1 MTGDLTK
8 PSVVAA
14 LLKKHGLRPSKGLGQ
29 NFLVDGRSLQK
40 IVEAAAVSRGD
51 TCLEIGPGLGTL
63 TRELSRNAGRVIAI
77 EKDRKL
83 MPVLAD
89 TLSDCDNVEIIW
101 GDALQEDIPGLMSNH
116 PAPYKVVANLPYYIT
131 TPILMGLLESGLPW
145 DRLVFLMQ
153 KEVAARIVA
162 KAGSAD
168 YGALTVAVAYYAA
181 AEIVAQVQPSAFF
194 PPPKVSSTVLLL
206 RAIENPSRH
215 HGVLD
220 QKVFFATLKA
230 AFGQRRK
237 TLLNALTA
245 GGTHVGKEDLRGI
258 IAGLGLREDIRG
270 EALSLA
276 DFVRLSNE
284 IFLFG
289 R

>member
-8 PSVVAA
+8 PSAVAA
-14 LLKKHGLRPSKGLGQ
+14 LLKKYDLRPSKGLGQ
-29 NFLVDGRSLQK
+29 NFLVDGHALQK
-40 IVEAAAVSRGD
+40 IVDAAAVRGED

-63 TRELSRNAGRVIAI
+63 TRELSRRCQRVIAI

-83 MPVLAD
+83 TPVLAES
-89 TLSDCDNVEIIW
+89 LAECPNVALVW
-101 GDALQEDIPGLMSNH
+101 GDALQVDIAALLVPY

-153 KEVAARIVA
+153 KEVAQRIVA
-162 KAGSAD
+162 KPGSAD
-168 YGALTVAVAYYAA
+168 YGSLSVAVGFFAQ
-181 AEIVAQVQPSAFF
+181 AEIVAHVPPTAFF

-206 RAIENPSRH
+206 RAIADPTKH

-237 TLLNALTA
+237 TLLNALSA
-245 GGTHVGKEDLRGI
+245 GSTHLGKDDLRQI

-276 DFVRLSNE
+276 DFVRLGNE
-284 IFLFG
+284 ISRSG

>member
-14 LLKKHGLRPSKGLGQ
+14 LLKEHGLRPSKGLGQ

-181 AEIVAQVQPSAFF
+181 AEIAAQVQPSAFF